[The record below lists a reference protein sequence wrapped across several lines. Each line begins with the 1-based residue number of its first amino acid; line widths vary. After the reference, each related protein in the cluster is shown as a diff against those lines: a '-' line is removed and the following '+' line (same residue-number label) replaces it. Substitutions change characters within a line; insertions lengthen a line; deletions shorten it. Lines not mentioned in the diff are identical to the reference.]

1 VISGDIDVSCLPI
14 EIERVEKFKA
24 VGVPVGDEEFVSE
37 FLELKKQKLFE
48 LINKIQDYLQGH
60 ADHAFH
66 LIRSCINT
74 IGSYIG
80 RIIMPNTFE
89 NFATDFDQ
97 AINRCIA
104 FFIGKESIS
113 NVAKLIRQLPAK
125 TGGNGLYSLT
135 LTSKIGFAYSWIAAR
150 NTFGPGFWNG
160 IDLER
165 KEAVAAIF
173 PDSNL
178 TQNFIIDVTQR
189 ETFARYLIPIQEKIL
204 NILKD
209 GIMQDLP
216 GYAWVKSVFEKKVE
230 QFWINS
236 IFTKV
241 FNADGSPVALSNE
254 NFIIMWRY
262 SLLDDFVPNV
272 SHQLLCS
279 CARNPP
285 IRIRD
290 PTQKYHSLSCQQG
303 DQIHRHDDIAK
314 TLEKVVLYHGKD
326 LIQSVYVPRMVG
338 VSRYTN
344 TNCTF
349 KGDLALSITLM
360 NGEIGNFNVDISVIN
375 QSSSSYFSKPI
386 DSILKTRE
394 DYKVLHYSRVVNN
407 AGFDRLVP
415 FVISTSGA
423 LGDKA
428 KNFLNDVLIPRL
440 DPRGEI
446 GFARKLMRSIA
457 FTMYN
462 HICTETI
469 SYNRRINSVALKNN
483 RN

>member
-1 VISGDIDVSCLPI
+1 M
-14 EIERVEKFKA
+14 
-24 VGVPVGDEEFVSE
+24 
-37 FLELKKQKLFE
+37 FL
-48 LINKIQDYLQGH
+48 
-60 ADHAFH
+60 
-66 LIRSCINT
+66 C
-74 IGSYIG
+74 
-80 RIIMPNTFE
+80 
-89 NFATDFDQ
+89 
-97 AINRCIA
+97 
-104 FFIGKESIS
+104 
-113 NVAKLIRQLPAK
+113 
-125 TGGNGLYSLT
+125 
-135 LTSKIGFAYSWIAAR
+135 
-150 NTFGPGFWNG
+150 
-160 IDLER
+160 
-165 KEAVAAIF
+165 
-173 PDSNL
+173 
-178 TQNFIIDVTQR
+178 
-189 ETFARYLIPIQEKIL
+189 
-204 NILKD
+204 
-209 GIMQDLP
+209 
-216 GYAWVKSVFEKKVE
+216 
-230 QFWINS
+230 
-236 IFTKV
+236 TK
-241 FNADGSPVALSNE
+241 
-254 NFIIMWRY
+254 
-262 SLLDDFVPNV
+262 
-272 SHQLLCS
+272 
-279 CARNPP
+279 PP

-428 KNFLNDVLIPRL
+428 KKFLNDVLIPRL

-457 FTMYN
+457 FTLYN

-469 SYNRRINSVALKNN
+469 SYNRRINSVTLKNN